1 MRIPAALL
9 ALTTDQLSTQRHG
22 THVGREGSTVAVEPG
37 TIAQGR
43 VVRLQDFGAFVEIA
57 PNVTGLVHI
66 SEVHRDFVENI
77 HAYLTEGQDVTV
89 KILQIKDDGRIDL
102 SIKRADP
109 DWEEDQPRRSTNR
122 VDKEFNQRLRKFM
135 HQSDMIQGEVRR
147 RRRARQ

>member
-1 MRIPAALL
+1 MVSA
-9 ALTTDQLSTQRHG
+9 D
-22 THVGREGSTVAVEPG
+22 PG
-37 TIAQGR
+37 QIVTGKVI
-43 VVRLQDFGAFVEIA
+43 RLHDFGAFVEVE
-57 PNVTGLVHI
+57 PDVTGLVHI

-89 KILQIKDDGRIDL
+89 RVMAIKDDGRIDL

-109 DWEEDQPRRSTNR
+109 SWEDEVQRRQSTR
-122 VDKEFNQRLRKFM
+122 PDKEFNQRLRKFM

>member
-1 MRIPAALL
+1 MSA
-9 ALTTDQLSTQRHG
+9 D
-22 THVGREGSTVAVEPG
+22 PG
-37 TIAQGR
+37 QIVTGKVI
-43 VVRLQDFGAFVEIA
+43 RLHDFGAFVEVE
-57 PNVTGLVHI
+57 PDVTGLVHI

-89 KILQIKDDGRIDL
+89 RVMAIKDDGRIDL

-109 DWEEDQPRRSTNR
+109 SWEDEVQRRQSTR
-122 VDKEFNQRLRKFM
+122 PDKEFNQRLRKFM